1 MSSPRAVAEHAPGTP
16 GPDRH
21 AGFAAADG
29 TALDTTTRRAMEAG
43 FSHDFST
50 VRVHADDRAGTAA
63 RGLRARAFTVGT
75 DVVFAPGAYRPGTA
89 DGRRLVAHE
98 LAHVAQQAAGPA
110 GAARSPAARA
120 TGSGHPSEREADTAA
135 AAVLAGGRFVV
146 HEHPPDGAQ
155 CEDEV
160 EKEPGAGDEVVKGLS
175 TFVDKVKD
183 DPKIKKEIIEPATEA
198 VTRPFGALSG
208 GEKGALIGFGAATYG
223 LGIGSLLADPSGRQK
238 LQGFNL
244 ATPLSLVPYAT
255 LTKLDFQLPDATNP
269 NLRFRTAFDLGD
281 LITLSHGWKGLS
293 LTADLAWSWDPAAER
308 LSLAG
313 GTAKLGL
320 LPGLSVSGGT
330 FPSLLQLQPAFAA
343 PDLPGLGRS
352 RFDFGEA
359 PKVPDTRIMLNIDL
373 LKLPTVGDALK
384 KVF

>member
-1 MSSPRAVAEHAPGTP
+1 MSSPRALAEREPGMS
-16 GPDRH
+16 GPDRR
-21 AGFAAADG
+21 AGSVAAGGA
-29 TALDTTTRRAMEAG
+29 ALDSTTRRAMEAG

-50 VRVHADDRAGTAA
+50 VRVHADERAGTAA

-75 DVVFAPGAYRPGTA
+75 DVVFAPGAYRPATA
-89 DGRRLVAHE
+89 EGRRLVAHE

-110 GAARSPAARA
+110 GVARSPVTRA
-120 TGSGHPSEREADTAA
+120 TGRGHPSEREADTAA
-135 AAVLAGGRFVV
+135 ATVLAGGRFVV
-146 HEHPPDGAQ
+146 HERPPAGAQ
-155 CEDEV
+155 CEDEA
-160 EKEPGAGDEVVKGLS
+160 EKQPGAGEEVVKGLS
-175 TFVDKVKD
+175 KLVDKAKD
-183 DPKIKKEIIEPATEA
+183 DPKIRKEIIEPATEL
-198 VTRPFGALSG
+198 VTGPFSALSG

-244 ATPLSLVPYAT
+244 ATPLTLVPYAT

-281 LITLSHGWKGLS
+281 LIKLSRGWKGLS
-293 LTADLAWSWDPAAER
+293 LTADLSWSWDPAAER

-330 FPSLLQLQPAFAA
+330 FPSLLQLQPAFA
-343 PDLPGLGRS
+343 PPELPGIGRS

-359 PKVPDTRIMLNIDL
+359 PKIPDTRIMLNIDL

-384 KVF
+384 KMF